1 VAALRNRNTIILLR
15 KVSLHLSGACLGN
28 LSIFKTNR
36 DAVLAN
42 MRFVAY
48 LPDSAVKGSAVQ
60 TIACDRKDILSCQ
73 NNTGRKRA
81 LFKGHLRYMAR
92 ENIALPRRLL
102 QGRDKPVRLNAGASW
117 SLSLLS
123 ASAARSSTC
132 S

>member
-15 KVSLHLSGACLGN
+15 KVSLDLSGACLGN

-48 LPDSAVKGSAVQ
+48 LSDSAVKGSAVQ

-92 ENIALPRRLL
+92 ENIALPR
-102 QGRDKPVRLNAGASW
+102 QGRDKPVRLNAGASL

-132 S
+132 SQ